1 MSTIDRIYERLN
13 EDYAFNFF
21 QITVYEDEEIDG
33 VVHKNVRQRINESIV
48 TTKNWEQHKDIFF
61 NERMATY
68 DESFPIVAKI
78 KLELEKVEKLPVNED
93 KHKVLKDLYC
103 EYLKAVPVDTL
114 SEQNHTKKIIH
125 TAFREMHHKGWELVF
140 RTKEDYNLFTDLLTN
155 FFEYKAFK
163 LPENTIKI
171 KTRTKTAVAKVL
183 REIHELLSNENKLST
198 DIRYFELIKILSH
211 FEKTKQKD
219 LYKALTR

>member
-1 MSTIDRIYERLN
+1 MSTLDRIYKRLA
-13 EDYAFNFF
+13 AFNFF
-21 QITVYEDEEIDG
+21 QITVIGDLEIDG
-33 VVHKNVRQRINESIV
+33 EVHKNIRQINNDSII
-48 TTKNWEQHKDIFF
+48 TTNNWEQHKDIFF

-68 DESFPIVAKI
+68 EDSYTIKEKI
-78 KLELEKVEKLPVNED
+78 KLELEILEKLPINED
-93 KHKVLKDLYC
+93 IYKVLKDRYL
-103 EYLKAVPVDTL
+103 EYLKAVPVDTI

-125 TAFREMHHKGWELVF
+125 TAFRDMHHKGWEFVF

-155 FFEYKAFK
+155 FFEYKAYK
-163 LPENTIKI
+163 LPQNKIKI

>member
-1 MSTIDRIYERLN
+1 MSTKDRIYKRL
-13 EDYAFNFF
+13 AALNFF
-21 QITVYEDEEIDG
+21 QITVTGDLEIDG
-33 VVHKNVRQRINESIV
+33 KVHKNIRQRNNDSII
-48 TTKNWEQHKDIFF
+48 TTNNWEQHKDIFF

-68 DESFPIVAKI
+68 EDSYTIKEKI
-78 KLELEKVEKLPVNED
+78 KLELEILEKLPINED
-93 KHKVLKDLYC
+93 IYKVLKDRYL
-103 EYLKAVPVDTL
+103 EYLKAVPVDTI

-125 TAFREMHHKGWELVF
+125 TAFRDMHHKGWEFVF

-155 FFEYKAFK
+155 FFEYKAYK
-163 LPENTIKI
+163 LPQNTIKI